1 MKSMSNKEFKGDN
14 AAEIVKAILDEEKI
28 SRSELAERMG
38 CVRQNVSQ
46 ALSRGK
52 VNMRYDSFDK
62 MVSAL
67 GYEIVVRKK

>member
-1 MKSMSNKEFKGDN
+1 MRNKEFKGDN

>member
-1 MKSMSNKEFKGDN
+1 MNNKEFKGDN

-62 MVSAL
+62 MVTAL
-67 GYEIVVRKK
+67 GYEIIVRKK